1 MISIIARLLST
12 TGEAVL
18 GQSGQRQ
25 GGGGQSGNVVVPI
38 TAANVDY
45 VVELLSTSTVPTLT
59 DHFPEELLRTTP
71 GLLRTY
77 ESKHVIPGPG
87 VAEGVW
93 VKQNGVY
100 RIVQSVIDPASEN
113 DITTYTLADINGVTT
128 TTTDE
133 SLVGEPVV
141 DTLKLGES
149 SFTVHT
155 MRLPSGGYTVALKR
169 L

>member
-18 GQSGQRQ
+18 GQ
-25 GGGGQSGNVVVPI
+25 GGGGNVVVPI

-77 ESKHVIPGPG
+77 ESKHVIPGPS

-93 VKQNGVY
+93 VKKNGVY
-100 RIVQSVIDPASEN
+100 HIVQSIVSNPESGSTDL
-113 DITTYTLADINGVTT
+113 TTTLTLADINGVTT
-128 TTTDE
+128 TTDDPNTA
-133 SLVGEPVV
+133 GEPVV

-155 MRLPSGGYTVALKR
+155 MRLPSGGYTVAFKR
-169 L
+169 LTS